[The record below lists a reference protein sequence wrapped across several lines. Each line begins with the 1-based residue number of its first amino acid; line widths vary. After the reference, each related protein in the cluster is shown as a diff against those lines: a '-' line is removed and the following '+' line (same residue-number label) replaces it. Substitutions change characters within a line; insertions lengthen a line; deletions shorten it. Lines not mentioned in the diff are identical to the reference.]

1 MKKMSFLA
9 SLLLMATLPMCG
21 VADQQLYIYYKLNSL
36 EEVGQDAGRACFLLA
51 SGQKSV
57 HPLSSYVAGTDMTC
71 QAIPPDGMRVKDW
84 LTATGAI
91 LPPTTAAKST
101 GESDESFV
109 WTCTDD
115 AYATI
120 LAAFDYIQYKIR
132 YASDKG
138 TTPAEKT
145 LNYAESYN
153 LASVANIP
161 TGYAFKRW
169 DATSDQVV
177 LPKSSFAANDEVSGV
192 DFGLK
197 SYRQDNAVVKLTA
210 RFEPKTYAATAVGEN
225 CSVSWSQTTGTYD
238 EELELTWNYGSE
250 YKFVSMTVYAGSD
263 TTGKKLCEYTA
274 GPAAFKMSDLNA
286 YYENVYVKVVCEK
299 KTYNLTVDPNGGSYN
314 GMKHIQIVG
323 KLVAGE
329 TNLNQLDVSVHTNYF
344 DGYWDTK
351 SGGNMVYDANGRF
364 NPGTYWDSD
373 GRFVG
378 TSDLTVYAL
387 WGDPLPTHQVHLA
400 VSPTDAGVIKA
411 DYSGVQTTSND
422 FSLTVV
428 ENFSFEVTASSTN
441 SGYSFSC
448 WTNSLGLATNDNPWT
463 SAATSDVANVAVFTG
478 NVYKVTYHGG
488 EGTPSEQVKFVSFGG
503 TYGEPETPVTAEGK
517 AVEGWYRDKS
527 YAEESR
533 VDATNKV
540 GLGNIDLYANWRE
553 LGTYAICFSNKD
565 EKVEGTM
572 AAQTPYCETETALN
586 TNCYTKTG
594 YTFSHW
600 HDEANKTNYVDGA
613 IVKDIAS
620 RGETNTLYAVWST
633 NVYWVDFNPNGGT
646 VSMSSQQFTYDEP
659 QNIACEP
666 THPAGLAFAGWS
678 TNGVDVAFAD
688 HESVVNLCTG
698 AAGDERIM
706 LLAIWKLREED
717 VGDYSRAMECD
728 NLRWEP
734 QKGIPVPGGTWVT
747 NTSPET
753 GVTGKI
759 PQTGETSY
767 KETDWLVTTNLTVL
781 TSGVL
786 SFRYML
792 DKNGFVTYPTLEL
805 SYLTGG
811 EWSSLTNLTQGSKST
826 QRWLDA
832 ACRLPPEAADC
843 QIGFTLRGEPGQT
856 VSLDQVKWTP
866 DGTPPSPAQGLTNAV
881 PTAVTGLVYNG
892 EAQTGVLPGTNCTIV
907 GNVATNAGTYVAVAT
922 VTNGMWEG
930 GSFAPTNIQWTIAK
944 AAAPDVSG
952 VSFAD
957 ATFEY
962 DGESHSIAVSGTVP
976 DGVEVVYSGDP
987 TNRTEVGVNTVTAS
1001 FKVLDEVNY
1010 EAITTQLVARLTIKR
1025 DPPPEPVATNAVPT
1039 AVTGLVYNGEAQT
1052 GVEGGA
1058 NYTIVGNVATNAGE
1072 YVATLTLT
1080 NGVWEGGATGE
1091 TNVTW
1096 TIAKATYD
1104 MTGVTFTN
1112 ETYEADGTA
1121 KSIFVSGAPPP
1132 GVTVAYEGN
1141 GQTEP
1146 GTYTVT
1152 AKFTGDATNYEAIPD
1167 KTATLTITQAGL
1179 VRFEAPALVTTGG
1192 SNLVIVVWGGAT
1204 GMVSSVQLQAVYNTA
1219 SSADFDLKKAKVDGI
1234 VQTSFK
1240 FPYTLKWRE
1249 DELGARIVEI
1259 PVVKNKSTESDEF
1272 LTLQL
1277 GSPKNVRI
1285 SGTDGGAEN
1294 GGVCTVTIRGPKKPP
1309 TDKWYAR
1316 AVANDAMRG
1325 SVSGSKL
1332 CKKGTTVTFKAS
1344 AKAGFAF
1351 VGWKTNDVLVTTAA
1365 SWSFKMPTHDV
1376 EAVGTFVPQG
1386 EDYLRLG
1393 EIVLPSQL
1401 KAGTSVTLGLPR
1413 PESLSR
1419 ATVKVTGLPSGL
1431 SYDSKRNAITG
1442 KPKKAS
1448 SKAATV
1454 TITVTNLAGYR
1465 IVRKYRVQ
1473 VVKTVKSADPAKLVS
1488 ESAPCQA
1495 VAVAANDELWGKV
1508 TGAGVFA
1515 AGAKVTL
1522 KATASTG
1529 YVFTGWETNG
1539 IAVVSRKASWSFK
1552 MPAGSVVAKATF
1564 RPIAEDYL
1572 EFERDF
1578 LPSELAYKV
1587 STNIPVPVAESLSQP
1602 TVTISGL
1609 PSGLKYDSTKR
1620 TVTGKPT
1627 KTGKSTVKVT
1637 VSNLSGFKIVRT
1649 YRVQVVKGTPKAGYA
1664 KLLSASKPYF
1674 ALTAVPEDIL
1684 MGKTSGTGVCQ
1695 AGKKVTVKATALSG
1709 YVFSGWYDGEKRKTQ
1724 KASYSFTMPEK
1735 AVTLTASFVTKAAD
1749 KASVGATVGVFG
1761 FGTEGGGLSEIATN
1775 VYRGVKVGWSVTA
1788 SAASLPSVK
1797 VSGLPKGLSFKSGKI
1812 TGVPTVATKSGN
1824 PSTVKIVVT
1833 TAGGAKKTYSIVLT
1847 VKNRESWA
1855 RGTYVGKYV
1864 SGGVVKGTMTLT
1876 VATDGKIS
1884 GKIVR
1889 KVSGKTK
1896 TTTLSASS
1904 VTSREVDDVAVF
1916 YRLEPSYKSGGKTVK
1931 MPFDLQLDPEG
1942 SGRGVAASE
1951 EGTDLYQEE

>member
-1 MKKMSFLA
+1 MRKMSFYA
-9 SLLLMATLPMCG
+9 CMLLMAAQQMCVAEVRLDIFYRSLPTDSSLNAG
-21 VADQQLYIYYKLNSL
+21 SDQAY
-36 EEVGQDAGRACFLLA
+36 VGQNQTYLP
-51 SGQKSV
+51 SQKPGDV
-57 HPLSSYVAGTDMTC
+57 VTCHAVPPGGKKVYDWGAGTGANYSAARN
-71 QAIPPDGMRVKDW
+71 AIVSKGQSGVSYD
-84 LTATGAI
+84 
-91 LPPTTAAKST
+91 
-101 GESDESFV
+101 

-115 AYATI
+115 AYQCVLVT
-120 LAAFDYIQYKIR
+120 FDYIKYKIR
-132 YASDKG
+132 CASSKG
-138 TTPAEKT
+138 TVPAEKT
-145 LNYAESYN
+145 LNYAESYS
-153 LASVANIP
+153 LAPVANIP
-161 TGYAFKRW
+161 AGYEFKRW
-169 DATSDQVV
+169 DATSEQIE
-177 LPKSSFAANDEVSGV
+177 LPKSTFAENDAVSGV
-192 DFGLK
+192 DFGLQ
-197 SYRQDNAVVKLTA
+197 SYHKDDAIVKLTA
-210 RFEPKTYAATAVGEN
+210 FIEPKKYAATAEGEN
-225 CSVSWSQTTGTYD
+225 CTVSWNQKTGTYD
-238 EELELTWNYGSE
+238 EELELAWNYGSA

-263 TTGKKLCEYTA
+263 TTGKKLREYTSE
-274 GPAAFKMSDLNA
+274 PAAFKMSELNA
-286 YYENVYVKVVCEK
+286 YYEKVFVKVVCEK
-299 KTYNLTVDPNGGSYN
+299 KTYSLTVDPNGGSYN
-314 GMKHIQIVG
+314 GMKHIQVVG

-329 TNLNQLDVSVHTNYF
+329 PNLNQLDVSVHTNYF

-351 SGGNMVYDANGRF
+351 FGGNKVYDANGRF

-422 FSLTVV
+422 FALTVV
-428 ENFSFEVTASSTN
+428 ENFGYEVTASSTN

-517 AVEGWYRDKS
+517 AVEGWYRDQS

-553 LGTYAICFSNKD
+553 LGKYTICFSNKD

-572 AAQTPYCETETALN
+572 ADQTPYCETETALN

-600 HDEANKTNYVDGA
+600 DDEANATNYLDGA
-613 IVKDIAS
+613 IVKDLAK

-633 NVYWVDFNPNGGT
+633 NVYWVDFNPNGGK
-646 VSMSSQQFTYDEP
+646 VSTSSQQFTYDEP

-678 TNGVDVAFAD
+678 TNGVTAAYTN

-698 AAGDERIM
+698 AVGDERIM
-706 LLAIWKLREED
+706 LLALWKPAEQD
-717 VGDYSRAMECD
+717 VGDYSRAMDCD
-728 NLRWEP
+728 NLRWEASKDDLGGYRSWTFP
-734 QKGIPVPGGTWVT
+734 TDAPYAGTNSVRGTLPGATNIFLMAQVPISGT
-747 NTSPET
+747 
-753 GVTGKI
+753 
-759 PQTGETSY
+759 
-767 KETDWLVTTNLTVL
+767 
-781 TSGVL
+781 L
-786 SFRYML
+786 SFSYRSTTG
-792 DKNGFVTYPTLEL
+792 DKPSLRLV
-805 SYLTGG
+805 YLKGG
-811 EWSSLTNLTQGSKST
+811 EWLDVPGTDFTPLQNNKWRTIEPIAISEGISKYPIALMIS
-826 QRWLDA
+826 
-832 ACRLPPEAADC
+832 
-843 QIGFTLRGEPGQT
+843 GGEGQSIDIDGVT
-856 VSLDQVKWTP
+856 WTP
-866 DGTPPSPAQGLTNAV
+866 DGTPPPPAQGLTNAV

-907 GNVATNAGTYVAVAT
+907 GNVATNAGTYTAVAT
-922 VTNGMWEG
+922 VTNGTWEG

-944 AAAPDVSG
+944 APAPDVSG

-957 ATFEY
+957 ATYEY

-987 TNRTEVGVNTVTAS
+987 TNRTEAGVNTVTAS

-1025 DPPPEPVATNAVPT
+1025 DPPPKPVETNAVPT

-1052 GVEGGA
+1052 GVEAGA
-1058 NYTIVGNVATNAGE
+1058 NYTIVGNVATNAGT
-1072 YVATLTLT
+1072 YTAVATVT

-1096 TIAKATYD
+1096 TIARAAYD

-1121 KSIFVSGAPPP
+1121 KSIFVSGALPP

-1152 AKFTGDATNYEAIPD
+1152 AKFTGDAANYEAIPD
-1167 KTATLTITQAGL
+1167 KTATLTISQAGL

-1192 SNLVIVVWGGAT
+1192 SNLVVVIWGGAT

-1219 SSADFDLKKAKVDGI
+1219 SSADLDLKKAKVDGI
-1234 VQTSFK
+1234 VQPSFK

-1249 DELGARIVEI
+1249 GELGARVVEI

-1277 GSPKNVRI
+1277 GSLKNVRI
-1285 SGTDGGAEN
+1285 SSTDGETEN
-1294 GGVCTVTIRGPKKPP
+1294 GGVCTVTIRGPKGPA
-1309 TDKWYAR
+1309 TGKWYAR

-1332 CKKGTTVTFKAS
+1332 CKKGTKVTFKAS

-1351 VGWKTNDVLVTTAA
+1351 AGWKTNDVLATTAA
-1365 SWSFKMPTHDV
+1365 SWSFKMPAQAV
-1376 EAVGTFVPQG
+1376 EAMGYFVPQG
-1386 EDYLRLG
+1386 EDYLVLG
-1393 EIVLPSQL
+1393 EVSLPSQL
-1401 KAGTSVTLGLPR
+1401 KAGESVTLPLPQ
-1413 PESLSR
+1413 PESISR

-1431 SYDSKRNAITG
+1431 KYDSKQNAITG

-1454 TITVTNLAGYR
+1454 AITVTNLAGYR
-1465 IVRKYRVQ
+1465 IVRKYQVR
-1473 VVKTVKSADPAKLVS
+1473 VVKTVTSTDPAELVS
-1488 ESAPCQA
+1488 ESAPCGA
-1495 VAVAANDELWGKV
+1495 VTVAVNDELWGKV
-1508 TGAGVFA
+1508 TGMGVYA

-1539 IAVVSRKASWSFK
+1539 VAAVSRTASWSFT
-1552 MPAGSVVAKATF
+1552 MPAGAVVAKATF

-1572 EFERDF
+1572 EFARDF
-1578 LPSELAYKV
+1578 LPAELPLNV
-1587 STNIPVPVAESLSQP
+1587 STNIAVPEAESLSQP
-1602 TVTISGL
+1602 KVTISGL
-1609 PSGLKYDSTKR
+1609 PSGLSYSSASGSIG
-1620 TVTGKPT
+1620 GKPKKAGAKAVT
-1627 KTGKSTVKVT
+1627 VT
-1637 VSNLSGFKIVRT
+1637 VSNLSGFKIVRKYKVT
-1649 YRVQVVKGTPKAGYA
+1649 VVKGTPKAGF
-1664 KLLSASKPYF
+1664 ASLTAEGKPYF
-1674 ALTAVPEDIL
+1674 ALTAVPDDVL
-1684 MGKTSGTGVCQ
+1684 AGTTSGTGVRQ
-1695 AGKKVTVKATALSG
+1695 EGKKVTVKATALAG
-1709 YVFSGWYDGEKRKTQ
+1709 YVFGGWYEGDDRLTQ
-1724 KASYSFTMPEK
+1724 KASYSFTMPGREMK
-1735 AVTLTASFVTKAAD
+1735 LVAGFVTKAEDA
-1749 KASVGATVGVFG
+1749 ASVGATVGGLG
-1761 FGTEGGGLSEIATN
+1761 FGAVGGERMTVETN
-1775 VYRGVKVGWSVTA
+1775 VYCGVRVDWPVVA

-1797 VSGLPKGLSFKSGKI
+1797 VTGLPSGLSYKSGKI
-1812 TGVPTVATKSGN
+1812 SGAPTAVSKVGK
-1824 PSTVKIVVT
+1824 PSTVKVT
-1833 TAGGAKKTYSIVLT
+1833 VATAGKATKTFSIVLT
-1847 VKNRESWA
+1847 VVDREPWA
-1855 RGTYVGKYV
+1855 RGTYTGPYV
-1864 SGGVVKGTMTLT
+1864 AGGLTNGTMTLT
-1876 VATDGKIS
+1876 VAKNGKIS

-1896 TTTLSASS
+1896 TTALSVSS
-1904 VTSREVDDVAVF
+1904 VASRVQDNDGVF
-1916 YRLEPSYKSGGKTVK
+1916 YRLEPSYKSGKTSIK
-1931 MPFDLQLDPEG
+1931 MPFVLQPDLEG
-1942 SGRGVAASE
+1942 SGQGVAASE
-1951 EGTDLYQEE
+1951 EVTLYQKE